1 MDGRPNWRKSCVFK
15 FLRRSVDGALLHG
28 DLFRAAL
35 MVGWLFRGLGR
46 RKMKRAGNRQLQKR
60 ERTGKRVWLFFCLL
74 EKLRYSN
81 ERSTKFESLPRIEI
95 FRGGKWQNDSS
106 SINT

>member
-46 RKMKRAGNRQLQKR
+46 RKMKRAGNRQLQNVR
-60 ERTGKRVWLFFCLL
+60 GLGKSMVVFLFA
-74 EKLRYSN
+74 
-81 ERSTKFESLPRIEI
+81 
-95 FRGGKWQNDSS
+95 
-106 SINT
+106 